1 MAVPIRLPVDLEG
14 AGASCWRESGWRVMA
29 VDPINQR
36 RRNDVESRTA
46 REPRIR
52 AVRVAAM
59 IKWIGGAI
67 VAAIALLALVVSL
80 QPAEFRVARQAT
92 INAPAPVVYRL
103 VSDLKAF
110 DTWSPYARR
119 DPAMAKTWKG
129 PVQGLGA
136 VYEWSGN
143 SEVGSGRMEIVDVDE
158 NERVTMRLEFF
169 TPFEATNTAEFTMT
183 PVDESTTTV
192 TWSLAGRNDFV
203 GKALGLLMDMDE
215 MVGGDFEK
223 GLAELKRIAEAR
235 AR

>member
-1 MAVPIRLPVDLEG
+1 MLKRIAVATVAVI
-14 AGASCWRESGWRVMA
+14 AS
-29 VDPINQR
+29 
-36 RRNDVESRTA
+36 
-46 REPRIR
+46 
-52 AVRVAAM
+52 
-59 IKWIGGAI
+59 
-67 VAAIALLALVVSL
+67 LALVVAM
-80 QPAEFRVARQAT
+80 QPAAFRVARQAT
-92 INAPAPVVYRL
+92 INAPAPVVYQL

-129 PVQGLGA
+129 PVQGVGA

-158 NERVTMRLEFF
+158 NERVTIRLEFVA
-169 TPFEATNTAEFTMT
+169 PFEATNTAEFTLT

-192 TWSLAGRNDFV
+192 TWSLEGRNDFV
-203 GKALGLLMDMDE
+203 GKALGLVMDMDA

-223 GLAELKRIAEAR
+223 GLAELKRIAEAK